1 MADLSTRFFGL
12 TLKSPVIAASSSMT
26 GNVDQVLK
34 IAQAGAGAVVLKS
47 LFEEEIYL
55 QLQEEMNS
63 RQALASDPEYL
74 DYFDYVIKEENLN
87 KYIRLIREAKSEL
100 NIPVIASISC
110 ISSNEWTLFARKL
123 QDAGAD
129 AIELNLFI
137 IPSDADRSNEANEH
151 FYFDTVRKVMEVVS
165 IPVTVKI
172 SHYFSNLAKM
182 IRDLSLTGIEGI
194 TLFNRFYTP
203 DIDVEKQE
211 LVTATVFS
219 SAGDYLLPL
228 RWIGITSPDVSCPL
242 AATTGIHSSETAV
255 KFLLAGASAVQLAS
269 VLYLEG
275 PSVIEKINREI
286 SDWMNAKSYRS
297 IDEFRGKLSI
307 RAQHATAYERVQFMT
322 YFAGKEY
329 NS

>member
-12 TLKSPVIAASSSMT
+12 TLKNPVIAASSSMT
-26 GNVDQVLK
+26 GNLDQVLK

-47 LFEEEIYL
+47 LFEEEIYF
-55 QLQEEMNS
+55 QLQEEMKT
-63 RQALASDPEYL
+63 RQSLAADPEYL

-87 KYIRLIREAKSEL
+87 KYINLIRDARSGL
-100 NIPVIASISC
+100 DIPVIASISC

-129 AIELNLFI
+129 ALELNLFI
-137 IPSDADRSNEANEH
+137 IPSDVERNNEANEH
-151 FYFDTVRKVMEVVS
+151 FYFDTVRKVLEVVS

-172 SHYFSNLAKM
+172 SHYFSNLAGM
-182 IRDLSLTGIEGI
+182 IRELSRTGIAGI

-203 DIDVEKQE
+203 DIDVDKQE
-211 LVTATVFS
+211 LVTADIFS
-219 SAGDYLLPL
+219 SPDDYLLPL
-228 RWIGITSPDVSCPL
+228 RWTGITSPVVSCPL
-242 AATTGIHSSETAV
+242 AATTGIHSAETVV
-255 KFLLAGASAVQLAS
+255 KFLLAGANAVQLAS

-275 PSVIEKINREI
+275 PSVIKKINRELN
-286 SDWMNAKSYRS
+286 DWMDAKSYRS

-307 RAQHATAYERVQFMT
+307 RAQHATVYERVQFMT

-329 NS
+329 NR